1 MRDIC
6 DKRKTLALKGL
17 KAKRKT
23 LALKG
28 LEAKRIASQIEATQ
42 MNYLVACAAKNRA
55 AADSSRAEY
64 HRLLD
69 SLLDLHAITAELSE
83 DVMTSMIEVMFGD
96 DEDASVHVQ
105 TSGSKVH

>member
-1 MRDIC
+1 MCDIC
-6 DKRKTLALKGL
+6 D
-17 KAKRKT
+17 KRKT

-42 MNYLVACAAKNRA
+42 MNYLVACSMKNRA

-69 SLLDLHAITAELSE
+69 SLLDLHAVTAELSE
-83 DVMTSMIEVMFGD
+83 EVMIATINVMFGD
-96 DEDASVHVQ
+96 DDEASIHVQ